1 VKKRRDLVVLVSSI
15 SVVVGFGGS
24 AALLWFFSSPA
35 GATRHQATANLVTF
49 AVQTL
54 TLSAVMGF
62 AAMATLETLK
72 RLFHLRGRFFFAR
85 AAGPEFLQ
93 LVQPNR
99 SAKSAEADYGA
110 NILRFD
116 LPLEQIMAQL
126 GHAADQALLELFP
139 DPPEPAKSTDPA
151 KPAGPPKPAGPAE
164 AADQGHESP
173 PTPAATREDTA
184 EYKFLA
190 RLLGKDALTKA
201 NTADDQAMLRLD
213 AQAALDNLQVSVG
226 NAWRWRLRLAA
237 SVLSAVFALV
247 ALIFVSVPPGSKIV
261 ALASSFLLGG
271 FLAGFFRDLAAIVER
286 FRGLCSSLCHTAS
299 RYEIPSIAAPACI
312 PHGRMAAGTRRISP
326 C

>member
-1 VKKRRDLVVLVSSI
+1 VSKRQNLVVLVSFFS
-15 SVVVGFGGS
+15 VVGFGGG

-35 GATRHQATANLVTF
+35 GATRQQATANLVTF

-62 AAMATLETLK
+62 AAMATLETFK
-72 RLFHLRGRFFFAR
+72 RLLHLRGRFFLAR
-85 AAGPEFLQ
+85 AAGSEFLQ

-99 SAKSAEADYGA
+99 PTEPADADHGA
-110 NILRFD
+110 DILRFD

-139 DPPEPAKSTDPA
+139 DRTEPADPPTDP
-151 KPAGPPKPAGPAE
+151 PMPTNPPKS
-164 AADQGHESP
+164 ADQGDQSP
-173 PTPAATREDTA
+173 PAPDAQRQDTA
-184 EYKFLA
+184 AYKFLA
-190 RLLGKDALTKA
+190 KLMGKDALTKA
-201 NTADDQAMLRLD
+201 STPDDQAMLRLD
-213 AQAALDNLQVSVG
+213 AQAALDGLQVSVG

-247 ALIFVSVPPGSKIV
+247 ALIFVPVPPGSKIV
-261 ALASSFLLGG
+261 ALAGSFLLGG

-286 FRGLCSSLCHTAS
+286 FRGLCSTTFRRTTS
-299 RYEIPSIAAPACI
+299 RYEIPAAAAATCI
-312 PHGRMAAGTRRISP
+312 RHGGKDGTTRRVSP